1 MRSEASRERAKQ
13 YQKETRQW
21 RKEHHIC
28 VTCGK
33 QDAAIG
39 FVQCGECIER
49 KINAYYANKERRNA
63 TVAARQKRL
72 KEAGLCVTCGKPRS
86 GKSKIHCDK
95 CLEKRRIYDRKRHRE
110 KKVYMSIDREAEVR
124 KLREEGLKKG
134 TAASAKSPKAQ
145 AHRKTYGERQ
155 FKRTKAL
162 FIKRG

>member
-1 MRSEASRERAKQ
+1 MSEASRERAKQ

-49 KINAYYANKERRNA
+49 KANAYYANKKRHNA
-63 TVAARQKRL
+63 TVVARQKKL
-72 KEAGLCVTCGKPRS
+72 QEAGLCVTCGKPRS
-86 GKSKIHCDK
+86 GRSQIHCDN
-95 CLEKRRIYDRKRHRE
+95 CLEKRRVYDRKRHRA
-110 KKVYMSIDREAEVR
+110 KKVYMSIEREAEVR

-134 TAASAKSPKAQ
+134 TDASMKSPKAQ
-145 AHRKTYGERQ
+145 EHRKAYKERQ
-155 FKRTKAL
+155 AKRIKAL